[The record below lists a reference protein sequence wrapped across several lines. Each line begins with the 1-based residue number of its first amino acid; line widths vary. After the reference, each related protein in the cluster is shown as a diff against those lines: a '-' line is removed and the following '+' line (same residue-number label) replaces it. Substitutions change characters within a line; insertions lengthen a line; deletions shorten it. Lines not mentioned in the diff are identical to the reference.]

1 MTSFRTEAVGLL
13 TSNVSWR
20 LVSGGKDRYSPDT
33 LARHLLKMEK
43 DTVSPT
49 KSASLPPTSILAT
62 KKKKKKKRGRNQ
74 ENERQ
79 KHSGKKSI
87 RFQPSVPLLR

>member
-62 KKKKKKKRGRNQ
+62 KKKKKKKKG
-74 ENERQ
+74 Q
-79 KHSGKKSI
+79 KSGE
-87 RFQPSVPLLR
+87 